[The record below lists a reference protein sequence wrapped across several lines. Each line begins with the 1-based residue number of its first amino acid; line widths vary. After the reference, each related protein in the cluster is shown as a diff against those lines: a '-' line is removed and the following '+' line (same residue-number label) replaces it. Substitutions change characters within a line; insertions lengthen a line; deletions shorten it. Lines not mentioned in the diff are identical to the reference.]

1 MIRRLFNRA
10 PPPAPVPEG
19 LFRSFWIAGYES
31 ATHINIHGTR
41 LDIVAAVQHDRQVA
55 DDYALLRT
63 VGIQTARDAVRWHLV
78 DRAGQYDFSS
88 LAPFVAA
95 AQQHGI
101 QVLWDLCH
109 YGFPDDVDLFSP
121 QFVTRFAGYCGAVAR
136 FIHEQSD
143 AIPFYT
149 PINEPSFFAWSVG
162 DRAVF
167 HPFARGRA
175 AEVKRQLVRAAIAG
189 IEAIWAVDRRARIIH
204 VDPIIHVVP
213 PRGRPDLAQAAADQ
227 RASQW
232 EAWDM
237 LEGRREPSLG
247 GDPRYLD
254 IVGAN
259 FYYDNQWEFGGRRLH
274 WEEGE
279 RDNRWMPLNRMLAA
293 VWERYHRP
301 LLLSETS
308 HFGVGR
314 APWLRMITDE
324 LVTARVLGVPVEGCC
339 LYPILDRMDWE
350 NPNHWHNS
358 GLWDLPPDP
367 DGTLR
372 RALNEPYAAELR
384 RARTLLLD
392 EPIGHQQ

>member
-1 MIRRLFNRA
+1 MIRRLFTRA
-10 PPPAPVPEG
+10 TPPEPPPPLPPER
-19 LFRSFWIAGYES
+19 LFESFWIAGYES
-31 ATHINIHGTR
+31 ATHINIHRTR
-41 LDIVAAVQHDRQVA
+41 LDIVAAVQHDTQVA
-55 DDYALLRT
+55 SDYALLRT

-78 DRAGQYDFSS
+78 DRAGRYDFSS

-95 AQQHGI
+95 AGQHGI

-109 YGFPDDVDLFSP
+109 YGFPDDVDFFSP
-121 QFVTRFAGYCGAVAR
+121 QFVSRFAGYCGGVAH

-143 AIPFYT
+143 AVPFYT
-149 PINEPSFFAWSVG
+149 PINEISFFAWSVG

-167 HPFARGRA
+167 APFARGRA
-175 AEVKRQLVRAAIAG
+175 ADVKRQLVRAAIAG

-213 PRGRPDLAQAAADQ
+213 PRGRADLMHAAAEQ
-227 RASQW
+227 QASQW

-237 LEGRREPSLG
+237 LAGYREPRLG
-247 GDPRYLD
+247 GNPRYLD

-259 FYYDNQWEFGGRRLH
+259 FYHDNQWEFGGGRLR
-274 WEEGE
+274 WEESP
-279 RDNRWMPLNRMLAA
+279 RDARWMPLSRMLAA

-314 APWLRMITDE
+314 APWLHEVTDE
-324 LVTARVLGVPVEGCC
+324 LVAARALGVPVAGCC
-339 LYPILDRMDWE
+339 IYPILDRMDWE

-358 GLWDLPPDP
+358 GLWDLPPEP

-372 RALNEPYAAELR
+372 RVLNEPYAAELR
-384 RARTLLLD
+384 RAQVLL
-392 EPIGHQQ
+392 PT